1 MSDGRGNPHSL
12 SVRRTQKLWCGKGEQ
27 HGKKVRFDSTV
38 EELALIRRCVDRYKK
53 LKEGIGQEIV
63 GGWELDVTM
72 TLDAVNSNGT
82 PIDFQKLLTAY
93 DFSFVHDMDGMEKH
107 IDKNTG
113 KLTGFFL
120 PRSAR

>member
-1 MSDGRGNPHSL
+1 MA
-12 SVRRTQKLWCGKGEQ
+12 KE
-27 HGKKVRFDSTV
+27 VRFDSTV

-82 PIDFQKLLTAY
+82 PIDFQKLLASY
-93 DFSFVHDMDGMEKH
+93 DFSFVHDMAGMEKH